1 MKKFTIAFAA
11 ILLLLGMTSADAAP
25 KKEKI
30 KIKSKIFLRRK
41 RESRENKFSIS
52 LIKTGTV
59 SLATKK
65 KKLLKYSERTT
76 KAKELNLLRCST
88 QTVMAS
94 LAKMKEKP

>member
-30 KIKSKIFLRRK
+30 KNKKQDISAKEKGKPGKQVL
-41 RESRENKFSIS
+41 NKFDKDGDGKLSDEE
-52 LIKTGTV
+52 
-59 SLATKK
+59 